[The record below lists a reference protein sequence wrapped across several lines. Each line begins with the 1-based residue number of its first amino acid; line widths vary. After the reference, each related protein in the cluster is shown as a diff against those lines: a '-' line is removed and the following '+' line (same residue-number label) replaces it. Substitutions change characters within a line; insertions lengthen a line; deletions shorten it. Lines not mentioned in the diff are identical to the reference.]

1 MEELFVMAEAAEM
14 VSTEAR
20 VDKAGAGR
28 MLLTVEQAAS
38 LLGVGRTTM
47 FALIRNGEVGTVQ
60 IGRLRRI
67 RPADLATYVDRL
79 SAVARKAG

>member
-1 MEELFVMAEAAEM
+1 MEKLFPRAGSAEIPDANAIENE
-14 VSTEAR
+14 VSVA
-20 VDKAGAGR
+20 R

-47 FALIRNGEVGTVQ
+47 FALIRTGDVVTVQ

-67 RPADLATYVDRL
+67 RPADLAAYVDRL
-79 SAVARKAG
+79 ANVA

>member
-1 MEELFVMAEAAEM
+1 METEKLLAPDGGVEVGDALVAPNEAIPA
-14 VSTEAR
+14 
-20 VDKAGAGR
+20 R

-47 FALIRNGEVGTVQ
+47 FALIRSGDVETVH

-67 RPADLATYVDRL
+67 RPAELAAFVDRL
-79 SAVARKAG
+79 CAAG